1 MIFSDTMT
9 HYVAVIGAG
18 AIGLSTAV
26 QVQELDRS
34 ARVTVI
40 ADKFE
45 QDTVSDGAAGL
56 FRPTVDY
63 IPGVPRDILKK
74 WSQDSWSFYS
84 GLAHSEEASKAGVG
98 IVSGY
103 QFFSKGKEEKDPLHR
118 EITYHCRDLQGK
130 DFNIFPGTQKCSSGM
145 FSTTLIV
152 ESRWFLPWLMKRFV
166 KNGGLVEKRTVSS
179 FRELARKYN
188 VIVNCSGGRAK
199 ELTDDNK
206 LEIIRG
212 QMIRVKAPWI
222 KHFMYVDHNC
232 WIIPGKETVTIGGT
246 RQVGDTREEISAQDS
261 HDVWER
267 ACTYMPSL
275 RKAVW
280 QWQWVGMRPVRE
292 PIRVERE
299 RLQFGEKTIM
309 VVHNYGHGGNGISL
323 AWGCG
328 KHAARL
334 VHETLVQQNS
344 KL

>member
-1 MIFSDTMT
+1 MPC
-9 HYVAVIGAG
+9 YVVVIGAG

-26 QVQELDRS
+26 QIQELDPS
-34 ARVTVI
+34 ANVTII

-45 QDTVSDGAAGL
+45 RDTVSDGAAGL

-63 IPGVPRDILKK
+63 IPGVPRHLLKK

-84 GLAHSEEASKAGVG
+84 ELAHSEEADETGVG

-103 QFFSKGKEEKDPLHR
+103 QMFTRGQEEKDPLHR
-118 EITYHCRDLQGK
+118 EIIYHSRDLQDK
-130 DFNIFPGTQKCSSGM
+130 DFDIFPGTRKCSSGF

-152 ESRWFLPWLMKRFV
+152 ESRWFLPWLMKRFMR
-166 KNGGLVEKRTVSS
+166 NGGTVEKRTVQSLE
-179 FRELARKYN
+179 ELSGKYD
-188 VIVNCSGGRAK
+188 VIVNCSGARAK
-199 ELTDDNK
+199 ELTNDDK
-206 LEIIRG
+206 LQPIRG

-222 KHFMYVDHNC
+222 KHFLYVDHNC

-246 RQVGDTREEISAQDS
+246 RQVGDMRDEISAHDS
-261 HDVWER
+261 RDVWER

-275 RKAVW
+275 RGAKW
-280 QWQWVGMRPVRE
+280 QWEWVGMRPVRE
-292 PIRVERE
+292 PIRIERE
-299 RLQFGEKTIM
+299 RLQFGNKTVT

-328 KHAARL
+328 KQAARL
-334 VHETLVQQNS
+334 VHETLLTQQNRS